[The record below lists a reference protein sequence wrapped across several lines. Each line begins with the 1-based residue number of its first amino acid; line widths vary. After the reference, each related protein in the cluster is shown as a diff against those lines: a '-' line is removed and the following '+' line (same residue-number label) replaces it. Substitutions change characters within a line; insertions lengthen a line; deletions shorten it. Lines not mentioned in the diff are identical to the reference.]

1 MCAPPRAR
9 RSATPG
15 DGCEAHDGRRKPRAA
30 RDGHNATVDNAR
42 VHGPDGWQE
51 TPVDD
56 LSPRLGG
63 AHPPAAWVHV
73 AGLDALVGAA
83 RRAGVPEQL
92 VRRAVRTPGGHDLHR
107 AQLRRLPDGVRY
119 LVSPTLRWDPATR
132 QVTTG
137 MWAALVVGGITLTA
151 EEGDAALVDEVVE
164 RLEGDDHLPDEAESQ
179 VFAAAVMSL
188 VGRASDVEVGI
199 GEAVADTEKVVFRR
213 ADRGV
218 SAQQARDAAGQ
229 DPSDPADPA
238 QRVYDLK
245 REIAEARRA
254 LVPLLS
260 AFPDLVA
267 EQEESRAQDRTTRWL
282 GRLDTA
288 LGKVDRHLDAHDDLL
303 GDMLSVY
310 LSQVSVRQNEDM
322 RKISAWAAIIAVPTL
337 IAGIY
342 GMNFRHMPELHWL
355 LGYPAALVLMAGVCL
370 GLFRLFKRSGWL

>member
-1 MCAPPRAR
+1 M
-9 RSATPG
+9 
-15 DGCEAHDGRRKPRAA
+15 
-30 RDGHNATVDNAR
+30 
-42 VHGPDGWQE
+42 HGPDGWQE

-56 LSPRLGG
+56 LLPGSAGTQ
-63 AHPPAAWVHV
+63 PPAVWVHV
-73 AGLDALVGAA
+73 ARLDALAGAA
-83 RRAGVPEQL
+83 RRAGVPESL
-92 VRRAVRTPGGHDLHR
+92 VRRAIRTPGERDPHR
-107 AQLRRLPDGVRY
+107 AQLRRLPDGGRY

-164 RLEGDDHLPDEAESQ
+164 RLEGDEHLPDEAEGQ

-188 VGRASDVEVGI
+188 VGRASDVEMGI

-213 ADRGV
+213 VDRAE
-218 SAQQARDAAGQ
+218 SARQPDDAVQQ
-229 DPSDPADPA
+229 DPSEPGDPA

-245 REIAEARRA
+245 REIAEARHA

-267 EQEESRAQDRTTRWL
+267 EQEEARAHDRTTRWL
-282 GRLDTA
+282 RRLDTA

-337 IAGIY
+337 IAGVY

-355 LGYPAALVLMAGVCL
+355 LGYPASLVLMAGACVV
-370 GLFRLFKRSGWL
+370 LFRLFKRSGWL